1 MSAEHIVSVSS
12 GAASAYTWQLV
23 VDVHGAENVVGLFAD
38 VNGEDADNYR
48 FLAEVH
54 AHIGGE
60 LVTLDNGGRT
70 IWDSMREARFLSNT
84 RVDSCSR
91 VLKREPIMAWLKE
104 NAPGCCVYLGIDWTE
119 EHRLGRSVAAYAE
132 AGMTCRAPMVERT
145 KDKAD
150 AIKWLDSIGIL
161 PPALTREGFPHA
173 NCRGGC
179 VKSGA
184 KQFKRLLRTRP
195 DDYAWWEKGEADM
208 RDFLGGDI
216 AILRDRRDGTTKPL
230 TLTELRLLSEAQ
242 PSLFDDDD
250 QAACGCFTAEVSA

>member
-1 MSAEHIVSVSS
+1 MTPRHVVSVSS

-23 VDVHGAENVVGLFAD
+23 AGEYGAENVVGLFAD

-48 FLAEVH
+48 FLKEVH

-60 LVTLDNGGRT
+60 LVTLDNDGQT
-70 IWDSMREARFLSNT
+70 IWDAMKAHRFLSNS

-91 VLKREPIMAWLKE
+91 VLKREPIMAWLKA
-104 NAPGCCVYLGIDWTE
+104 NAPGCTVYLGIDWTE
-119 EHRLGRSVAAYAE
+119 EHRIVRPKQVYADV
-132 AGMTCRAPMVERT
+132 GMTCRAPMVEQL
-145 KDKAD
+145 KDKGD
-150 AIKWLDSIGIL
+150 AIVWLNSIGIA

-184 KQFKRLLRTRP
+184 RQFKRLLRERP
-195 DDYAWWEKGEADM
+195 EDFAWWEKGEADM
-208 RDFLGGDI
+208 REFLGGDV
-216 AILRDRRDGTTKPL
+216 AILRDRRGGTTTPL
-230 TLTELRLLSEAQ
+230 TLTELRLLTQSQ

-250 QAACGCFTAEVSA
+250 TAACGCFTAEPA